1 MAASGSLRV
10 EALTKNYLPPGC
22 PPVPV
27 LHGVSLAFAPGD
39 YVAVMGPS
47 GSGKSTFLAL
57 LGCLDTPSGG
67 HYWIDGDDVAG
78 LDSDALSA
86 LRNRVFGFVFQGF
99 HLLPRATLLDNVA
112 LPMLYA
118 GRSRRERHARA
129 AELLAQVGLAGL
141 ERRYPT
147 QLSGGQQQRVA
158 IARALANR
166 PAWLL
171 ADEPTGNLDSHTSGE
186 IMAIFDR
193 LNAEGLAIVLV
204 THEADIAAHARRLV
218 RFADGQVIEDRPL
231 DPAAATGEVSP

>member
-10 EALTKNYLPPGC
+10 EALSKNYLPPGC
-22 PPVPV
+22 PPVQV

-231 DPAAATGEVSP
+231 DPAAATAESAP